1 MDYENLDFENLSIEA
16 RVREAR
22 RLRDIAV
29 GEALGSA
36 FAAIGRGLKVLGK
49 AVHELVSTQRPLHD

>member
-49 AVHELVSTQRPLHD
+49 AVHELVST